1 MLSTIG
7 LHYKSSQIKK
17 RNRTTEKKH
26 TEENDKACKET
37 LNTKNEKIKLIKKF
51 KISISTKQLTKEDK
65 EDVMKNI
72 DTFVTAIAIKKPLRN
87 PSVSAIPNEV
97 TV

>member
-1 MLSTIG
+1 MKFAKRFNIFIG
-7 LHYKSSQIKK
+7 SK
-17 RNRTTEKKH
+17 R
-26 TEENDKACKET
+26 
-37 LNTKNEKIKLIKKF
+37 
-51 KISISTKQLTKEDK
+51 LTKEDK